1 MRLRI
6 ATSGT
11 DHSRD
16 TAVRSSFAIGG
27 GFLSFKL
34 WPTICWSLSQHW
46 LSRSGQTQH
55 DPAWLERPW
64 GQWPHENVLSARRAT
79 KLWLVPPA
87 GLVSHGFFWWV
98 ADGFLMGLS
107 VDLLL
112 IGGCCWFAE
121 LAKSHRT
128 SVPVMILT
136 LSDAKA
142 VLNSGMGIP
151 ILTDLETTTEW
162 FITLFLIIPIC
173 KLQWP
178 HSYSASNLHTQ
189 PLPMPVRC
197 LPVEGNIRSL
207 QPKSSEIP
215 SLSEFLRHHL

>member
-27 GFLSFKL
+27 GFLIFKL

-46 LSRSGQTQH
+46 LSRCAGQTQRRNKMIR
-55 DPAWLERPW
+55 LGCSNGLPW

-87 GLVSHGFFWWV
+87 GASHGFFWWV
-98 ADGFLMGLS
+98 SDGFLMRLS

-112 IGGCCWFAE
+112 IGGWCWFAE
-121 LAKSHRT
+121 LAKPPRT
-128 SVPVMILT
+128 CAPVMVLT

-142 VLNSGMGIP
+142 VFNSGMGIP
-151 ILTDLETTTEW
+151 ILTDLNHRMVHHCFSSSQFVSCSGHTA
-162 FITLFLIIPIC
+162 I
-173 KLQWP
+173 
-178 HSYSASNLHTQ
+178 LHLT
-189 PLPMPVRC
+189 
-197 LPVEGNIRSL
+197 S
-207 QPKSSEIP
+207 IP
-215 SLSEFLRHHL
+215 SLCQCQFVVSQLKAT